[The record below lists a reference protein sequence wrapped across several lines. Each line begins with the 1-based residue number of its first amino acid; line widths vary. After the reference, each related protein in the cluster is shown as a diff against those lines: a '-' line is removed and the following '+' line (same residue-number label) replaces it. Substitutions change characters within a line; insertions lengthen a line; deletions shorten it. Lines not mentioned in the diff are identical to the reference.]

1 MRYALLICGDEA
13 AMEARSPE
21 EASATLNEYLAFGDE
36 MGKRGVLQGGERLRP
51 TTDAT
56 LIRVTG
62 DWDVAEE
69 CAQDAFALAL
79 ERWQRDG
86 VPRNPG
92 AWLTTTA
99 RNRAIDRI
107 RRAATGASKL
117 QEVAVLSADHP
128 SDRDQSGVGDDRLR
142 LIFTC
147 CHPALALEAQVA
159 LTLRTLVGLTTPEIA
174 RAFLVPEATMA
185 QRLVRAKRKMRNA
198 GIPYRVP
205 PAHLLPERTGAVLAV
220 LYLLFNEGYAAS
232 AGADFVRGG

>member
-1 MRYALLICGDEA
+1 
-13 AMEARSPE
+13 
-21 EASATLNEYLAFGDE
+21 
-36 MGKRGVLQGGERLRP
+36 
-51 TTDAT
+51 
-56 LIRVTG
+56 VTG

-69 CAQDAFALAL
+69 SAQDAFALAL

-128 SDRDQSGVGDDRLR
+128 SDSNESGVGDDRLR

-147 CHPALALEAQVA
+147 CHPALALEAQARWADHAGDRAGVPRA
-159 LTLRTLVGLTTPEIA
+159 RGHDGATA
-174 RAFLVPEATMA
+174 RASEAEDA
-185 QRLVRAKRKMRNA
+185 
-198 GIPYRVP
+198 
-205 PAHLLPERTGAVLAV
+205 
-220 LYLLFNEGYAAS
+220 
-232 AGADFVRGG
+232 